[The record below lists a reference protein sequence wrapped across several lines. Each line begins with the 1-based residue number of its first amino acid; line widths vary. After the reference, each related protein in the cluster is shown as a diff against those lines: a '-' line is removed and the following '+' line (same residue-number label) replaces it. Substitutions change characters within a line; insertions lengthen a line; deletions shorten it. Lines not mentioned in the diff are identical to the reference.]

1 MDYGARIGVFALAG
15 PVVRERV
22 EAGIELLREAGYE
35 VVPAANLYARRGYLA
50 GNDEERLAGLE
61 ALLDAGVDA
70 LIAAR
75 GGYGI
80 TRLLPRLPWKR
91 LAEWGGWVV
100 GFSDVTAFHA
110 GLAARFPNASLHGP
124 MVSTLARHAPSTHKL
139 LGWLRGNPP
148 RSLFR
153 LTDRQVVRGG
163 VTSGVAV
170 GGTLAIL
177 AALEATEFVWDCDG
191 AVVFIE
197 EVGEPLYRLDR
208 LLTQLKQTSRL
219 AHAKA
224 IVGGRLVRCGV
235 REPGWREK
243 WRELL
248 LEVAP
253 PGAVVLDGLPFGHGR
268 VNIPVPMGVEVTID
282 TTLGVVRGGGG

>member
-1 MDYGARIGVFALAG
+1 VFALAG

-22 EAGIELLREAGYE
+22 AQGAEVLREAGFE
-35 VVPAANLYARRGYLA
+35 VVPAANLYARHGYLA
-50 GNDEERLAGLE
+50 GGDEERLDGLHG
-61 ALLDAGVDA
+61 LLDAGVDA

-75 GGYGI
+75 GGFGI
-80 TRLLPRLPWKR
+80 TRLLPLLPWRR

-100 GFSDVTAFHA
+100 GFSDVTALHA
-110 GLAARFPNASLHGP
+110 GLAARFPRATLHGP
-124 MVSTLARHAPSTHKL
+124 MVSTLARHAPSTRKL
-139 LGWLRGNPP
+139 LGWLGGNPS
-148 RSLFR
+148 RVLFR
-153 LTDRQVVRGG
+153 TTDRQVLRGGAVRG
-163 VTSGVAV
+163 VAA
-170 GGTLAIL
+170 GGTLSIL
-177 AALEATEFVWDCDG
+177 AALEATEYAWDCEG

-224 IVGGRLVRCGV
+224 IVGGRLPRCGAG
-235 REPGWREK
+235 EPGWRER

-268 VNIPVPMGVEVTID
+268 VNVPVPMGVEVAID
-282 TTLGVVRGGGG
+282 TTRGVVRWGGS